1 MQDYDNSVIDNAI
14 INQKGVCAMAVRDH
28 SLDGKI
34 IEASRA
40 EFLAHGYQKASLHKI
55 AQQAGIT
62 TGALYTRYKNKDAL
76 FCSLV
81 EGVLKDVGRQ
91 AQPVHDEYYAAQK
104 TADPEQLLAAI
115 RSEEQVYLDLLFDHY
130 EECILFFCRSDGSSI
145 QAMMDRMMALKA
157 RQTIDFLKKMAR
169 HDIDYDGVELI
180 LCEQFRYYRLIL
192 EKGFDKERAM
202 RCMATVEEFLDAGWK
217 SIFEKIL

>member
-1 MQDYDNSVIDNAI
+1 
-14 INQKGVCAMAVRDH
+14 MAVRDH

-34 IEASRA
+34 IDAARA
-40 EFLAHGYQKASLHKI
+40 EFLAHGFQKASLHKI

-81 EGVLKDVGRQ
+81 EGALKEIGGQ
-91 AQPVHDEYYAAQK
+91 LQPVREGYYSVMQHP
-104 TADPEQLLAAI
+104 TPEGLIEAI
-115 RSEEQVYLDLLFDHY
+115 RSEERLYLDLLFQHY

-145 QAMMDRMMALKA
+145 QTMMDQMMAKKA
-157 RQTIDFLKKMAR
+157 QETITFLKSMAR
-169 HDIDYDGVELI
+169 HEIDYDGVELI

-202 RCMATVEEFLDAGWK
+202 RCMTTVEEFLDAGWK
-217 SIFEKIL
+217 SIFEKLL